1 MAQDFV
7 RNLTRIEAQLTPAAG
22 NNSFL
27 AGGQL
32 EWTWAVGMP
41 YRVLADPHGMG
52 VMPLSPAD
60 VVRGNEHGFPEGN
73 FEHGLGYFA
82 ALQSFLTYSFGW
94 TRHDRGL
101 LWWYDHGQPVE
112 DSRFALL
119 KAVWDADG
127 MLLRYLAWCVERAS
141 PASLGWLGE
150 PLHRWASNVDHT
162 PDILSPSW
170 RERLARETVSAES
183 DHLCTTPWGKHLE
196 HGDHI
201 GAPSGWDWA
210 GYGGSTQL
218 PRELIDASRL
228 VGIDSSRRQAT
239 FVSDHVGGWYEAL
252 ARLGGQLPP
261 LANDRNWRI
270 DVFVKP
276 IGYLGQYRQSRTT
289 SLWFAGR
296 HQHHTVGN

>member
-1 MAQDFV
+1 MAPDFA
-7 RNLTRIEAQLTPAAG
+7 RNITRIEAQLTTAAG
-22 NNSFL
+22 HNDFL

-32 EWTWAVGMP
+32 AWTWAVGMP
-41 YRVLADPHGMG
+41 YRLLADPQGMG

-60 VVRGNEHGFPEGN
+60 TVRRNEHGVPEGN
-73 FEHGLGYFA
+73 FEQGLGYFA

-101 LWWYDHGQPVE
+101 LWWYDNGQPVE
-112 DSRFALL
+112 DSRFALV

-127 MLLRYLAWCVERAS
+127 MLLRYLAWCVDRAV
-141 PASLGWLGE
+141 PAPFLGWLGE
-150 PLHRWASNVDHT
+150 PLHRWASKVDHEPAT
-162 PDILSPSW
+162 LSPSW
-170 RERLARETVSAES
+170 RERLARETAAAES
-183 DHLCTTPWGKHLE
+183 ADLCATPWGKHLE

-210 GYGGSTQL
+210 GYGGSGT
-218 PRELIDASRL
+218 PRELAEGARL
-228 VGIDSSRRQAT
+228 IGIDSNRHRAT

-252 ARLGGQLPP
+252 AHFGGQLPT
-261 LANDRNWRI
+261 LNNDWNWRI

-289 SLWFAGR
+289 GLWFAGR